1 MSQDLDGLSSNFRN
15 TIEPDEPDEST
26 LLNDATASFGTETD
40 TEHEGE
46 WPQPSIF
53 VTLHRIRKFVL
64 ASIDDPYSLEQLKS
78 PRVNHLIVRPLVDRL
93 YDEND
98 YSIVYCLLANRVQ
111 FLREQSSVIDQS
123 TSIARAT
130 LCELLAIKILR
141 NFHDDNPGLDGLLL
155 LSKILVQGFDPFHG
169 APPEVEQYGRYPQ
182 WPIQKRGGHERKLT
196 ALELAIIS
204 ESKNFVS
211 SSGCRRVIDA
221 VYRGQIVYTPL
232 SFVDILPNHYE
243 YLPVSL
249 YEPRKAPL
257 LDHHRLVVPRTRYI
271 IELVHYIILTF
282 LYVYT
287 MQYRD
292 PENLTGNE
300 VVFILYSAGWV
311 LHELAAIIEHG
322 WMIHS
327 QTLWSFLDLSYTIIF
342 MAYVTVRAYELAVS
356 SVQNGLAHN
365 ILCLAAPV
373 LLTRLAFNILPDH
386 IVFISLHAMMKEFL
400 ILTFLAIWCFTG
412 FLLALQWLSP
422 GDGSIPND
430 FTIIKWLLWIWF
442 GLDGTGIEES
452 VQFHA
457 ILGPALTI
465 AFAFLGNTLF
475 LTILVSL
482 LTNRF
487 STIVTSEDVEIQFRK
502 TVLTFEGV
510 KSDAIFAYPPPFNLF
525 ALLILLPIKPFLS
538 PLEFYSIHVFL
549 ARLVNAPLLFCVGFY
564 ERRRLWTFGPDAAK
578 VSRMWKFTG
587 FSPHG
592 DIQAVFEVDA
602 PAEVLREADELDGL
616 SEMGFSDGD
625 AVSRLSRERE
635 IRAPVVFSLSNAG
648 TWSPGQAPV
657 A

>member
-1 MSQDLDGLSSNFRN
+1 M
-15 TIEPDEPDEST
+15 P
-26 LLNDATASFGTETD
+26 
-40 TEHEGE
+40 
-46 WPQPSIF
+46 
-53 VTLHRIRKFVL
+53 
-64 ASIDDPYSLEQLKS
+64 
-78 PRVNHLIVRPLVDRL
+78 
-93 YDEND
+93 
-98 YSIVYCLLANRVQ
+98 VYCLLANRVQ
-111 FLREQSSVIDQS
+111 FIREQSNVIDQS

-169 APPEVEQYGRYPQ
+169 APAEVEQYGRYPQ

-204 ESKNFVS
+204 ESKSFVS

-232 SFVDILPNHYE
+232 SFVDILPNHFE
-243 YLPVSL
+243 YRPVSL

-257 LDHHRLVVPRTRYI
+257 LDHHRLVVPRTRYF
-271 IELVHYIILTF
+271 IELIHYIVLTL

-287 MQYRD
+287 MQCRD
-292 PENLTGNE
+292 ADSLGVTEAI
-300 VVFILYSAGWV
+300 FILYSAGWV

-327 QTLWSFLDLSYTIIF
+327 QNLWSFLDLSYTLIF
-342 MAYVTVRAYELAVS
+342 MAYITLRAYEMAVS
-356 SVQNGLAHN
+356 SVPNGTAHN
-365 ILCLAAPV
+365 VLCIAAPI

-386 IVFISLHAMMKEFL
+386 IVFISIHAMMKEFL

-412 FLLALQWLSP
+412 FLLALQWLAP
-422 GDGSIPND
+422 GDGSIPGD

-442 GLDGTGIEES
+442 GLDGTGIQAS

-457 ILGPALTI
+457 ILGPALMI

-487 STIVTSEDVEIQFRK
+487 SNIVTSEAVEIQFRK
-502 TVLTFEGV
+502 AVLTFEGV

-525 ALLILLPIKPFLS
+525 ALLLLLPLKFFVS
-538 PLEFYSIHVFL
+538 PLDFYTIHVLL
-549 ARLVNAPLLFCVGFY
+549 ARIANAPLLLIVSFY
-564 ERRRLWTFGPDAAK
+564 ERRRLWTFGD
-578 VSRMWKFTG
+578 VNTSSRRWTFTG

-592 DIQAVFEVDA
+592 DIQAVFEVDT

-657 A
+657 T